1 MNRTART
8 LAATATGAL
17 ALGVGLGVA
26 GLASADPTTSPSP
39 SPSASASA
47 SPSTPSG
54 GTGDHRGGRGGVRG
68 GGVREDGLAGQIA
81 DKLGVDEALV
91 RTTLQDYREA
101 NRPATRPAPG
111 TADKTED
118 DAALA
123 KALAQALDV
132 DQAKVTAAL
141 AEIRTARQAERDQAV
156 EDRLATA
163 VTDGTLTQA
172 EADAVKK
179 AADAGI
185 VRVGRR

>member
-1 MNRTART
+1 MNRTVRT

-17 ALGVGLGVA
+17 ALGVGLGLA

-54 GTGDHRGGRGGVRG
+54 GTGDHRGGRGG
-68 GGVREDGLAGQIA
+68 GVREDGLASQLA
-81 DKLGVDEALV
+81 DKLGVDQAKVETA
-91 RTTLQDYREA
+91 LQDYREA
-101 NRPATRPAPG
+101 NRPATRQARD

-123 KALAQALDV
+123 KALAKALDV